1 MRRFCML
8 TQFLRC
14 LLSPSQLFENGRTMG
29 GFGSGMDRETTLLDP
44 LGQAAR
50 ENATRP
56 YLTIFRAGSAAVFQF
71 PHDGTYVIGR
81 ATDAAVMVDEQ
92 QVSRRHAEVR
102 IRGPQATLV
111 DLDSIN
117 GTHLDGRRIS
127 GETSLAAGSVIG
139 VGDTEMVFHWRIPRH
154 ASRIVL

>member
-1 MRRFCML
+1 
-8 TQFLRC
+8 
-14 LLSPSQLFENGRTMG
+14 MG

-92 QVSRRHAEVR
+92 QVSRRHAEHE
-102 IRGPQATLV
+102 GGG
-111 DLDSIN
+111 D
-117 GTHLDGRRIS
+117 DGH
-127 GETSLAAGSVIG
+127 E
-139 VGDTEMVFHWRIPRH
+139 PH
-154 ASRIVL
+154 ARMSRPTFREHAPLLR